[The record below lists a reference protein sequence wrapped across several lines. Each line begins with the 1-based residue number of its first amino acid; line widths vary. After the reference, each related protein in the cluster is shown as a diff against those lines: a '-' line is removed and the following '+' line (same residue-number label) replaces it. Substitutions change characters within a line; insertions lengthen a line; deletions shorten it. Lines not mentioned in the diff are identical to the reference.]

1 MVNLLRFHFYLSRRT
16 ILLIAL
22 VVAFFLFLH
31 TGTTIHIGVSPF
43 SIMLFAYIPS
53 FCISHLLNEQLSYM
67 IRLLPVT
74 YKQFV
79 QSAYLYVA
87 ILFAIIFIP
96 GFTYIIYQFY
106 YGYTGVFKT
115 SFFLGLFAFC
125 IVCTGGMLSTYFKQ
139 PTKAQKAISTS
150 DMFLY
155 FIFVAIGH
163 TLICFIFSLMHL
175 TILGALIVPAFSFF
189 IYYKFYQSSVRHFA
203 KAEY

>member
-16 ILLIAL
+16 IFLFAL

-31 TGTTIHIGVSPF
+31 IGTEINIAVTPL

-87 ILFAIIFIP
+87 ILFALVFIP
-96 GFTYIIYQFY
+96 GFIFIIYQFY
-106 YGYTGVFKT
+106 YGYAGVFKT

-125 IVCTGGMLSTYFKQ
+125 IVSTGGMLSTYFKE
-139 PTKAQKAISTS
+139 PTKANKAMSTS
-150 DMFLY
+150 DMFFY
-155 FIFVAIGH
+155 FFFIGIGH
-163 TLICFIFSLMHL
+163 TLICFIFSIMHL

-189 IYYKFYQSSVRHFA
+189 IFYKFYQYSIRDFA

>member
-22 VVAFFLFLH
+22 VVAFFLFLL
-31 TGTTIHIGVSPF
+31 TGTEINIGITPF

-87 ILFAIIFIP
+87 ILFAIVFIP
-96 GFTYIIYQFY
+96 GFIFIIYQFF
-106 YGYTGVFKT
+106 YGSAGVFKT

-125 IVCTGGMLSTYFKQ
+125 IVSTGDILSTYFKQ
-139 PTKAQKAISTS
+139 PTKATKATSTS
-150 DMFLY
+150 DMFFY
-155 FIFVAIGH
+155 FFFIAIAH
-163 TLICFIFSLMHL
+163 TLICFLFSLIHL

-189 IYYKFYQSSVRHFA
+189 IFYKFYQSSIRDFA